1 MKKLLT
7 ILGSIMIGTSGAALV
22 IACKTP
28 ASTIQPADK
37 NENTNQNQPT
47 SPSDSN
53 KDQTTPT
60 DQKDPN
66 GSNSNEPAI
75 PGEDKKP
82 GESTTPTKPT
92 DSKPSDSNNNQPTPI
107 NPKPTTT
114 SWNSIFIDSAT
125 GADINL
131 NPTKQDLEKENKRL
145 EELVKNILK
154 DNKKVNDEA
163 FNKFIK
169 EHKDWWN
176 KFVKDLK
183 IQIYRDSISG
193 SDINLNPT
201 KEQIKRENERL
212 DKWVKEYLEKNKK
225 ENQALLDYLIKTKI
239 DEIFRDSPTGLDIN
253 FYLTKEQIDAENKK
267 QKQLIKEILDKNYK
281 DNFANLMAIKASQTV
296 KELFSDEFS
305 NLVKAAIK
313 NRLIRTYSDSITGA
327 DINFYLTKEEVEK
340 EVKDILDKNYSDNYA
355 RFLEHLASRDT
366 NKLFNDEYTDLIK
379 AVLKNRFIKTY
390 SDSITGD
397 DISWS
402 PTKDQIENYVST
414 LTKEI
419 EKQLLEKEENE
430 SEFGKKE
437 DSLNNL
443 FETTLMSTKKQFEEG
458 KARLDQQIKEYD
470 KKINDLLE
478 QIKQDDTKDKKEQEE
493 ENLKELTEWLELAKE
508 LENEYVAIEKVYD
521 EKVQEAI
528 SLKSKI
534 EQTEQEIKKN
544 KEVASHLDEI
554 KEKISKQ
561 EQTYKKDS
569 EEQKSLAKE
578 VSEEI
583 KLLESYKKDL
593 VSETDFYDSFFYSNR
608 KDYGFNH
615 EFIDHLTEEIKE
627 STEVKEQLEKNIQE
641 IEEANTKISTM
652 LNKERQEAEKAK
664 SDVDQMTQSLD
675 QMNKQKE
682 EIDTYL
688 RENNDEISK
697 IKNFSSLYKNDVR
710 RTQGE
715 IEDSKQKL
723 EELTQRVSEFES
735 QLSQLEMQKSQIQK
749 SISELEKSTN
759 RVISEVESNY
769 KKDLLELDNESNKKE
784 KEINSKIKKLQKMI
798 NKLEEKK
805 KQLK

>member
-7 ILGSIMIGTSGAALV
+7 ILGSIMISTSGAALV

-28 ASTIQPADK
+28 ITKQPTNS
-37 NENTNQNQPT
+37 NENTNQNEPT
-47 SPSDSN
+47 KPSEKD
-53 KDQTTPT
+53 KDQT
-60 DQKDPN
+60 DPKKPV
-66 GSNSNEPAI
+66 EPAN
-75 PGEDKKP
+75 PSNKP
-82 GESTTPTKPT
+82 ENNPTKPSEK
-92 DSKPSDSNNNQPTPI
+92 DNNQDTPVK
-107 NPKPTTT
+107 PKPATI
-114 SWNSIFIDSAT
+114 SWNSIFRDSAT

-131 NPTKQDLEKENKRL
+131 NPTKQDLEKEEKRL

-163 FNKFIK
+163 FNNFIK
-169 EHKDWWN
+169 EHKEWWT

-183 IQIYRDSISG
+183 IQIYRDSVSG
-193 SDINLNPT
+193 LDINLNPT
-201 KEQIKRENERL
+201 KEQLERENERL
-212 DKWVKEYLEKNKK
+212 DKWVKEYLDKNKK
-225 ENQALLDYLIKTKI
+225 ENQALLDYLIKIKI

-267 QKQLIKEILDKNYK
+267 QEQLIKEILDKNYK

-313 NRLIRTYSDSITGA
+313 NRLIRTYSDSISGA

-402 PTKDQIENYVST
+402 PTKDQIEKHLST

-419 EKQLLEKEENE
+419 EDQLVEKEANE
-430 SEFGKKE
+430 DEFGKKE

-443 FETTLMSTKKQFEEG
+443 FETTLMNTKKQFEEG

-478 QIKQDDTKDKKEQEE
+478 QIKQDDTKDKKEKEE

-508 LENEYVAIEKVYD
+508 LENEYAAIEKVYD
-521 EKVQEAI
+521 QKVQEAI
-528 SLKSKI
+528 KLRDTIS
-534 EQTEQEIKKN
+534 QTEKELKKN
-544 KEVASHLDEI
+544 KQIASHLDEI
-554 KEKISKQ
+554 KEKISQQ
-561 EQTYKKDS
+561 EQSYKKDS

-578 VSEEI
+578 ISEEI

-593 VSETDFYDSFFYSNR
+593 VSETDFYDSFFYSSR

-615 EFIDHLTEEIKE
+615 EFIDHLTEEIKNN
-627 STEVKEQLEKNIQE
+627 TEVKEQIDKNIKE
-641 IEEANTKISTM
+641 IEESNTQISTK
-652 LNKERQEAEKAK
+652 LNKEKQEAEKAK

-688 RENNDEISK
+688 RENNNEISK

-723 EELTQRVSEFES
+723 EELTKKVSEFES

-784 KEINSKIKKLQKMI
+784 KEINSKIKKLEKMI

>member
-7 ILGSIMIGTSGAALV
+7 ILGSIMISTSGATLV
-22 IACKTP
+22 VACKTP
-28 ASTIQPADK
+28 TTKQPTNS
-37 NENTNQNQPT
+37 NENTNQNQPVK
-47 SPSDSN
+47 PSEKD
-53 KDQTTPT
+53 KDQTNP
-60 DQKDPN
+60 KKPV
-66 GSNSNEPAI
+66 EPAN
-75 PGEDKKP
+75 PSNKP
-82 GESTTPTKPT
+82 ENNPTKPSEK
-92 DSKPSDSNNNQPTPI
+92 DNNQDTPVK
-107 NPKPTTT
+107 PKPATI
-114 SWNSIFIDSAT
+114 SWNSIFRDSAT

-131 NPTKQDLEKENKRL
+131 NPSKQDLEKEEKRL

-176 KFVKDLK
+176 KFAKDLK
-183 IQIYRDSISG
+183 IQIYRDSVSG

-201 KEQIKRENERL
+201 KEQLERENERL

-253 FYLTKEQIDAENKK
+253 FYLTKEQMDAENKK
-267 QKQLIKEILDKNYK
+267 QEQLIKEILDKNYK

-313 NRLIRTYSDSITGA
+313 NRFIR
-327 DINFYLTKEEVEK
+327 
-340 EVKDILDKNYSDNYA
+340 
-355 RFLEHLASRDT
+355 
-366 NKLFNDEYTDLIK
+366 
-379 AVLKNRFIKTY
+379 TY

-402 PTKDQIENYVST
+402 PTKDQIENHLST

-419 EKQLLEKEENE
+419 ENQLVEKEASED
-430 SEFGKKE
+430 EFGKKE

-478 QIKQDDTKDKKEQEE
+478 QIKQDDNKNKKEKEE

-508 LENEYVAIEKVYD
+508 LESEYAAIEKVYD
-521 EKVQEAI
+521 QKVQEVI
-528 SLKSKI
+528 GLKDKI
-534 EQTEQEIKKN
+534 EQTEKELEKN
-544 KEVASHLDEI
+544 KQIASHLNKI
-554 KEKISKQ
+554 KEKISQQ
-561 EQTYKKDS
+561 EKTYKKDS

-578 VSEEI
+578 ISEEI

-593 VSETDFYDSFFYSNR
+593 ISENDFYDSFFYSNR

-615 EFIDHLTEEIKE
+615 EFIDHLTEEIKNN
-627 STEVKEQLEKNIQE
+627 TEVKEQIDKNIKE
-641 IEEANTKISTM
+641 IEESNTQISTK
-652 LNKERQEAEKAK
+652 LNKEKQEAEKAQ

-675 QMNKQKE
+675 QMNKQKT

-723 EELTQRVSEFES
+723 EELTKKVSEFES

>member
-7 ILGSIMIGTSGAALV
+7 ILGSIMISTSGAALV
-22 IACKTP
+22 VACKTP
-28 ASTIQPADK
+28 ATKQPTNS
-37 NENTNQNQPT
+37 NENTNQNEPT
-47 SPSDSN
+47 KPSEKD
-53 KDQTTPT
+53 KDQT
-60 DQKDPN
+60 DP
-66 GSNSNEPAI
+66 
-75 PGEDKKP
+75 KKP
-82 GESTTPTKPT
+82 VEPTNPSNKPENNPTKPSEK
-92 DSKPSDSNNNQPTPI
+92 DNNQDTPVK
-107 NPKPTTT
+107 PKPATI
-114 SWNSIFIDSAT
+114 SWNSIFRDSAT

-131 NPTKQDLEKENKRL
+131 NPTKQDLEKEEKRL

-154 DNKKVNDEA
+154 DNKKINDEA

-183 IQIYRDSISG
+183 IQIYRDSVSG
-193 SDINLNPT
+193 LDINLNPT
-201 KEQIKRENERL
+201 KEQLERENERL

-253 FYLTKEQIDAENKK
+253 FYLTKEQIEAENKK
-267 QKQLIKEILDKNYK
+267 QEQLIKEILDKNYK

-305 NLVKAAIK
+305 DLVKAAIK
-313 NRLIRTYSDSITGA
+313 NRLIKTYSDSITGA
-327 DINFYLTKEEVEK
+327 DINFYLTKEQLEK

-379 AVLKNRFIKTY
+379 AVLKNRFIRTY

-402 PTKDQIENYVST
+402 PTKDQVENHVST

-443 FETTLMSTKKQFEEG
+443 FETTLMNTKKQFEEG

-478 QIKQDDTKDKKEQEE
+478 QIKQDDNKNKKEKEE

-508 LENEYVAIEKVYD
+508 LESEYAAIEKVYD
-521 EKVQEAI
+521 QKVQEVI
-528 SLKSKI
+528 GLKDKI
-534 EQTEQEIKKN
+534 EQTEKELEKN
-544 KEVASHLDEI
+544 KQIASHLNEI

-561 EQTYKKDS
+561 EQAYKKDS
-569 EEQKSLAKE
+569 EEQKSLVKE
-578 VSEEI
+578 ISEEI

-593 VSETDFYDSFFYSNR
+593 VSESDFYDSFFYSNR

-615 EFIDHLTEEIKE
+615 EFIDHLTEEIKNN
-627 STEVKEQLEKNIQE
+627 TEVKEQIDKNIKE
-641 IEEANTKISTM
+641 IEESNTKISTK
-652 LNKERQEAEKAK
+652 LNKEKQEAEKAQ

-675 QMNKQKE
+675 QMNKKKT

-723 EELTQRVSEFES
+723 EELTKKVSEFES

>member
-7 ILGSIMIGTSGAALV
+7 ILGPIMISTSGATLV
-22 IACKTP
+22 VACKTP
-28 ASTIQPADK
+28 ATKQPTNS
-37 NENTNQNQPT
+37 NENTNQNEPT
-47 SPSDSN
+47 KPSEKD
-53 KDQTTPT
+53 KDQT
-60 DQKDPN
+60 DP
-66 GSNSNEPAI
+66 
-75 PGEDKKP
+75 KKP
-82 GESTTPTKPT
+82 VEPTNPSNKPENNPTKP
-92 DSKPSDSNNNQPTPI
+92 SKKDNEKPNSVK
-107 NPKPTTT
+107 PKPATI
-114 SWNSIFIDSAT
+114 SWNSIFRDSAT

-131 NPTKQDLEKENKRL
+131 NPTKQDLEKEEKRL

-183 IQIYRDSISG
+183 IQIYRDSVSG
-193 SDINLNPT
+193 LDINLNPT
-201 KEQIKRENERL
+201 KEQLERENERL

-253 FYLTKEQIDAENKK
+253 FYLTEEQIDTENKK
-267 QKQLIKEILDKNYK
+267 QEQLIKEILDKNYK

-313 NRLIRTYSDSITGA
+313 NRFIKTYSDSITGA
-327 DINFYLTKEEVEK
+327 DINFYLTKEQLEK

-379 AVLKNRFIKTY
+379 AVLKNRFTKTY

-402 PTKDQIENYVST
+402 PTKDQIENHLST

-478 QIKQDDTKDKKEQEE
+478 QIKQEDTKDKKEKEE

-528 SLKSKI
+528 SLNSKI

-554 KEKISKQ
+554 KEKISQQ
-561 EQTYKKDS
+561 EKTYKKDS

-578 VSEEI
+578 ISEEI

-627 STEVKEQLEKNIQE
+627 SSEVKEQLEKNIQE
-641 IEEANTKISTM
+641 IEEANTKISTK
-652 LNKERQEAEKAK
+652 LNKEKQEAEKAK
-664 SDVDQMTQSLD
+664 TNVDQMTQSLD
-675 QMNKQKE
+675 QMNKKKT

-697 IKNFSSLYKNDVR
+697 IKDFASLYKNDVR

-723 EELTQRVSEFES
+723 EELTKKVSEFES

>member
-7 ILGSIMIGTSGAALV
+7 ILGSIMISTSGAALV

-28 ASTIQPADK
+28 TTKQPTNS
-37 NENTNQNQPT
+37 NENTNQNEPVK
-47 SPSDSN
+47 PSEKD
-53 KDQTTPT
+53 KDQT
-60 DQKDPN
+60 DPKKPV
-66 GSNSNEPAI
+66 EPAN
-75 PGEDKKP
+75 PSNKP
-82 GESTTPTKPT
+82 ENNPTKPSEK
-92 DSKPSDSNNNQPTPI
+92 DNNQDTPI

-131 NPTKQDLEKENKRL
+131 NPTKQDLEKEEKRL

-183 IQIYRDSISG
+183 IQTYRDSIS
-193 SDINLNPT
+193 
-201 KEQIKRENERL
+201 
-212 DKWVKEYLEKNKK
+212 
-225 ENQALLDYLIKTKI
+225 
-239 DEIFRDSPTGLDIN
+239 GLDIN

-267 QKQLIKEILDKNYK
+267 QEQLIKEILDKNYK

-402 PTKDQIENYVST
+402 PTKDQIENHVST

-478 QIKQDDTKDKKEQEE
+478 QIKQDNTKDKKEEEE
-493 ENLKELTEWLELAKE
+493 ENLKELNEWLELAKE
-508 LENEYVAIEKVYD
+508 LESEYATIEKAYD
-521 EKVQEAI
+521 QKVQEVI
-528 SLKSKI
+528 GLKDKI
-534 EQTEQEIKKN
+534 EQTEKELEKN
-544 KEVASHLDEI
+544 KQIASHLNEI

-561 EQTYKKDS
+561 EQTYKRDS

-578 VSEEI
+578 ISEEI

-593 VSETDFYDSFFYSNR
+593 VSENDFYDSFFYSNR

-615 EFIDHLTEEIKE
+615 EFIDHLTKEIKNN
-627 STEVKEQLEKNIQE
+627 TEVKEQIDKNIKE
-641 IEEANTKISTM
+641 IEESNTQISTK
-652 LNKERQEAEKAK
+652 LNKEKQEAEKAQ

-688 RENNDEISK
+688 RENNDEIYK

-723 EELTQRVSEFES
+723 EELTKRVSEFES
-735 QLSQLEMQKSQIQK
+735 QLSRLEMQKSQIQK

-784 KEINSKIKKLQKMI
+784 KEINSKIKELQKMI